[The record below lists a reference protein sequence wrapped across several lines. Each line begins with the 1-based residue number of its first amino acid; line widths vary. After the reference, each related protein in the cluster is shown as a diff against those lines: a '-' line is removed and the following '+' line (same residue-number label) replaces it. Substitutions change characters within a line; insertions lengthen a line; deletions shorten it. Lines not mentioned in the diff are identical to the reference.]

1 MLCDAQH
8 RHRVTGV
15 IFVTAADSASIVMGM
30 LSQNGCEESRRRLT
44 VSLGV
49 ATGAVAAVLLW
60 SGALKALQTL
70 VILVAGPF
78 MLVLIAMLVD
88 VEIVAE
94 GAI

>member
-1 MLCDAQH
+1 L
-8 RHRVTGV
+8 
-15 IFVTAADSASIVMGM
+15 
-30 LSQNGCEESRRRLT
+30 LRRP
-44 VSLGV
+44 
-49 ATGAVAAVLLW
+49 
-60 SGALKALQTL
+60 LKALQTL